1 MWLIYYVNFKP
12 NYKILVYGARKV
24 ISHVTIPS
32 QTPFKINNSDMVT
45 VFVAIILKMH
55 AQQNF
60 KYFNWIFILS
70 YYFLNEIAIFVN

>member
-12 NYKILVYGARKV
+12 NYKILVYGARKM

-55 AQQNF
+55 A
-60 KYFNWIFILS
+60 
-70 YYFLNEIAIFVN
+70 

>member
-12 NYKILVYGARKV
+12 NYKILVYETRKV
-24 ISHVTIPS
+24 INHVTIPS

-55 AQQNF
+55 A
-60 KYFNWIFILS
+60 
-70 YYFLNEIAIFVN
+70 